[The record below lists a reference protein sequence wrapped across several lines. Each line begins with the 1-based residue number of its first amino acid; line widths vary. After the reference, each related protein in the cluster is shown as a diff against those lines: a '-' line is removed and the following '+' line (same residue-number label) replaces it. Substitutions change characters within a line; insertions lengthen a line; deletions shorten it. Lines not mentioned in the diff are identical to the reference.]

1 MKSVLNF
8 FFARTHSLAYGIVI
22 GLQATLTAL
31 TGMILIPF
39 LFTVAACTFIH
50 LIEEVNIEVQ
60 KRSK

>member
-8 FFARTHSLAYGIVI
+8 FFARSHSLAYAIVI
-22 GLQATLTAL
+22 GLQATITAL

-39 LFTVAACTFIH
+39 LFAVAACTFVY